1 MISNLDLVGIELKT
15 KSDVLIE
22 QTYRKLK
29 DESNSYEE
37 LEEKIRK
44 VIKSLIW
51 NGTCNLCFA
60 KYLNEELKKFLEK
73 EKSVLSIK

>member
-1 MISNLDLVGIELKT
+1 MISNLDLVSIELKT

-37 LEEKIRK
+37 LEEK
-44 VIKSLIW
+44 
-51 NGTCNLCFA
+51 
-60 KYLNEELKKFLEK
+60 
-73 EKSVLSIK
+73 